1 MPRPTA
7 GPSVAIPVA
16 AMPRATGS
24 DDRRHDSSLWFDPR
38 RPRPLLVGRPARRR
52 AAARQALGVG
62 TDPAA
67 ARRDARRHLPAT
79 PEVRD
84 RRQPHET
91 AQRLLSVAQ
100 VLDVAV
106 DYVFEHLDE
115 RWPALEARAF
125 LKLGRLLNAVAR
137 DHPEI
142 VQAVLLA
149 IAAEAAAAAG
159 AAPAVRAGSPGA
171 AAGTERGGM
180 ASPGRPWAGMER
192 IPAAGRV

>member
-1 MPRPTA
+1 
-7 GPSVAIPVA
+7 
-16 AMPRATGS
+16 
-24 DDRRHDSSLWFDPR
+24 
-38 RPRPLLVGRPARRR
+38 
-52 AAARQALGVG
+52 
-62 TDPAA
+62 
-67 ARRDARRHLPAT
+67 
-79 PEVRD
+79 
-84 RRQPHET
+84 
-91 AQRLLSVAQ
+91 VAQ

-171 AAGTERGGM
+171 AAGTERRGP
-180 ASPGRPWAGMER
+180 ASPGRLRAGMGR

>member
-1 MPRPTA
+1 
-7 GPSVAIPVA
+7 
-16 AMPRATGS
+16 
-24 DDRRHDSSLWFDPR
+24 
-38 RPRPLLVGRPARRR
+38 
-52 AAARQALGVG
+52 
-62 TDPAA
+62 
-67 ARRDARRHLPAT
+67 
-79 PEVRD
+79 
-84 RRQPHET
+84 
-91 AQRLLSVAQ
+91 VAQ

-125 LKLGRLLNAVAR
+125 LKLGRILNAVAR
-137 DHPEI
+137 DHRGI
-142 VQAVLLA
+142 VQAVLQA
-149 IAAEAAAAAG
+149 IAAEAPAAG